1 MKLLITIV
9 QNDDVPALTDEIVR
23 NGFSATKLASTG
35 GLLRNGSTT
44 LLIGID
50 EKDMDKILSII
61 KQTCRERTIKMQ
73 DNLGLAEA
81 GMSYRYQSGYEVTVG
96 GATIFVLDVEQFLH
110 L

>member
-1 MKLLITIV
+1 M
-9 QNDDVPALTDEIVR
+9 
-23 NGFSATKLASTG
+23 
-35 GLLRNGSTT
+35 
-44 LLIGID
+44 
-50 EKDMDKILSII
+50 LSII